1 MKVSFLASFG
11 ALAASATAQ
20 DAFEPFDFNVTEAVV
35 ANGVNVSAL
44 PALAALAA
52 LAEKRSP
59 SSPCTAAVR
68 NLSLHLARTCQLT
81 NSTV

>member
-1 MKVSFLASFG
+1 MKAYFLASFG

-20 DAFEPFDFNVTEAVV
+20 DAFEPFDFNVTEALV

-44 PALAALAA
+44 PALAALT
-52 LAEKRSP
+52 EKRSL

-68 NLSLHLARTCQLT
+68 NLSLHFARTCQLT